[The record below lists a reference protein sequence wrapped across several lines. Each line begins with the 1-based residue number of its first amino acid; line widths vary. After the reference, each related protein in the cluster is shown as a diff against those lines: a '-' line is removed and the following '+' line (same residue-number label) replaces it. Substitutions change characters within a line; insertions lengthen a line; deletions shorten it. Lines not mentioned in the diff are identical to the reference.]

1 MSAPGESKIV
11 LYDTSIVIEKVKKR
25 EEIHGIISAVTIVE
39 FPAILRYILPFSMQV
54 AGRTYETGKT
64 KELADLLVA
73 AICINRR
80 EKLITKDKDSWI

>member
-1 MSAPGESKIV
+1 LQEELM
-11 LYDTSIVIEKVKKR
+11 KR
-25 EEIHGIISAVTIVE
+25 
-39 FPAILRYILPFSMQV
+39 
-54 AGRTYETGKT
+54 GKT